1 MSPDSAGPVAYDPRT
16 VELRSFHDHVPAF
29 LDGSDNPRLYLE
41 RCLEHMSERE
51 SQVKAFVTLDADAAR
66 GAADVSTR
74 RYREGAPLSPIDGMP
89 FAVKDLF
96 KTADFPT
103 ELNSPLLAGDRH
115 RFDAAHVYALRH
127 GGAILLGKTTLP
139 ELGSGEPAATR
150 NPFNLEYSPGG
161 SSTGTAAAVGA
172 AMVPVAIGNQGRGS
186 ILRPASFCG
195 NVALKPT
202 FGALHSGGMLWR
214 SPSYSVLGVH
224 GGNLTDVW
232 RTAYQI
238 AAIVGGDPGHPG
250 LYGEPDLGGA
260 KKPARLI
267 RLDTAGWETA
277 EDPCRERFEA
287 FLLELQNQGVE
298 ILSRRDD
305 DDIETFERALATI
318 PKFQPDLAAWEIKWP
333 ALLIRDMGRDRIKDR
348 LVERFEAGETMSLD
362 DYRQSLVAL
371 QSVRD
376 CFAAL
381 EGKAD
386 NFITLSTP
394 TMPPLGS
401 ATGDSVFGDPSSCLQ
416 APAWNIPLFE
426 DRGLPMGVQLLGH
439 PHQDYEL
446 AHVGRWMMET
456 FLGRS

>member
-1 MSPDSAGPVAYDPRT
+1 MSPDSAGPATYDPRT
-16 VELRSFHDHVPAF
+16 IELRSFHDHVPAF

-51 SQVKAFVTLDADAAR
+51 PQVQAFVTLDADAAR
-66 GAADVSTR
+66 EAADESTR

-214 SPSYSVLGVH
+214 SPSYSVLGIH

-250 LYGEPDLGGA
+250 LYGEPDLGPA
-260 KKPARLI
+260 KKPVRLI

-277 EDPCRERFEA
+277 EAPCKDRFEA
-287 FLLELQNQGVE
+287 FLLELQDQGVE
-298 ILSRRDD
+298 ILSRHDD
-305 DDIETFERALATI
+305 HDIETFERALATI

-333 ALLIRDMGRDRIKDR
+333 ALLLRDMGRDRIKDR

-401 ATGDSVFGDPSSCLQ
+401 STGDSVFGDPSSCLQ